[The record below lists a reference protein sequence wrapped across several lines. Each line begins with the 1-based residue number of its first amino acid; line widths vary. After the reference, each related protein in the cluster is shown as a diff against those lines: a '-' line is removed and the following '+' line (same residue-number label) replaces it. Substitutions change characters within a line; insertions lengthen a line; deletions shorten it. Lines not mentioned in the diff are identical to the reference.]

1 MPKKLKFVIAST
13 FIFCLSQLSNAQ
25 ITNAKVGIKG
35 GVNFSNLYTQDVDD
49 NNVLTNF
56 NLGLFAKLPITEMFA
71 IQPELNYSGKGSRL
85 TYNNLFA
92 KGTAKFNLAYLEIP
106 VLAVINITEN
116 FNIHAGPYAAY
127 LLSANVK
134 NDATNNTFDFENN
147 FEAEDFNRFDVG
159 ASVGL
164 GIDLDSFSVGA
175 RYNYGLSNI
184 GKQRTFLGTSYTFP
198 DAKNSVVN
206 IYASFSFN

>member
-1 MPKKLKFVIAST
+1 MKKLKLIIALA
-13 FIFCLSQLSNAQ
+13 FIFCLSQFSNAQ

-35 GVNFSNLYTQDVDD
+35 GVNFANLYTQDVDD

-71 IQPELNYSGKGSRL
+71 IQPELNYSGKGSKL

-106 VLAVINITEN
+106 VLAVINVTEN

-134 NDATNNTFDFENN
+134 NDATNNSFDFENN
-147 FEAEDFNRFDVG
+147 FKAEDFNRFDVG
-159 ASVGL
+159 VSVGL

>member
-1 MPKKLKFVIAST
+1 MKKLKFIIAST

-25 ITNAKVGIKG
+25 VTNAKVGIKG
-35 GVNFSNLYTQDVDD
+35 GVNFSNLYTEDVDD

>member
-1 MPKKLKFVIAST
+1 MKKLKFIIALT
-13 FIFCLSQLSNAQ
+13 LIFCLSQLSNAQ

-71 IQPELNYSGKGSRL
+71 IQPELNYSGKGSKL

-92 KGTAKFNLAYLEIP
+92 KGTAKFNLAYLEVP

-147 FEAEDFNRFDVG
+147 FKAEDFNRFDVG

-175 RYNYGLSNI
+175 RYNYGLANI

>member
-1 MPKKLKFVIAST
+1 MKKLKFIIAST

-35 GVNFSNLYTQDVDD
+35 GVNFSNLYTEDVDD

-92 KGTAKFNLAYLEIP
+92 KGTAKFNLAYLEVP